1 MRHKNKYVK
10 MKLLLLKK
18 VENIHKKKKNNC
30 ILIVIIT
37 LFFLML
43 FLLIKIFVF
52 RKNNNLHSPNEEII
66 NFNVETIL
74 KNYSYN
80 STIKEEL
87 KPYLKYIEYSKNGKL
102 FRKINLTNINNP
114 RISIVISLYNR
125 EQYIKSAIRSVQN
138 QNFSDIE
145 IIVVDD
151 FSTDNSTKYVKEYQK
166 HDPRIVLLQNKEN
179 MGTLYSK
186 SIGVLYAK
194 GQYVHSLDS
203 DDMFCNPFYL
213 SFSYNKAIEGNYDFV
228 ASNGLYINQMKKTIK
243 FRKPFWV
250 VIWIKL
256 IKREVYQNSIF
267 KLGIDILKMKVVTLD
282 DDIIASFLF
291 LGKRA
296 INLQNVGV
304 AHFTHESQHVY
315 FNAFQNREK
324 AKIFCRHMLKTVK
337 SFYMFKTSG
346 GLKYGQFLFNYLFNN
361 RSRCFSFC
369 KPEEINE
376 LIKMRNS
383 TQNFNPNK

>member
-1 MRHKNKYVK
+1 MRHKKKYVNK
-10 MKLLLLKK
+10 KLLLLKK
-18 VENIHKKKKNNC
+18 EENIHKKKKNNY
-30 ILIVIIT
+30 ILIVIIV
-37 LFFLML
+37 LFVLIL
-43 FLLIKIFVF
+43 FLLIKILAFK
-52 RKNNNLHSPNEEII
+52 KNNNLNSPNEEII
-66 NFNVETIL
+66 NSNVEAIL

-87 KPYLKYIEYSKNGKL
+87 KPYLKYIEYFKNGKL

-145 IIVVDD
+145 IIIVDD

-194 GQYVHSLDS
+194 GQYIHSLDS

-213 SFSYNKAIEGNYDFV
+213 SLSYNKAIEGNYDFV

-296 INLQNVGV
+296 INLPNVGV

>member
-1 MRHKNKYVK
+1 MRHKTKYINK
-10 MKLLLLKK
+10 KLLLLKK
-18 VENIHKKKKNNC
+18 EENIQKKKKNNFII
-30 ILIVIIT
+30 ILIIT
-37 LFFLML
+37 LIFLII
-43 FLLIKIFVF
+43 FTLIKIFVIK
-52 RKNNNLHSPNEEII
+52 KNTNLDLANEQII
-66 NFNVETIL
+66 NSKVKEIL
-74 KNYSYN
+74 KNYTYN
-80 STIKEEL
+80 DTIKEEI

-151 FSTDNSTKYVKEYQK
+151 FSTDNSIKYVKEYQK

-213 SFSYNKAIEGNYDFV
+213 SLSYNKAIEGNYDFV

-282 DDIIASFLF
+282 DDIIASYLF

>member
-1 MRHKNKYVK
+1 MSRGNKK
-10 MKLLLLKK
+10 
-18 VENIHKKKKNNC
+18 ENIHKKKKNNC
-30 ILIVIIT
+30 ILIVITT
-37 LFFLML
+37 LFFLIL

-102 FRKINLTNINNP
+102 LRKINLTNINNP

-145 IIVVDD
+145 IIIVDD

-203 DDMFCNPFYL
+203 DDMFCNQFYL
-213 SFSYNKAIEGNYDFV
+213 SLSYNKAIEGNYDFV

-337 SFYMFKTSG
+337 SFYMFKTSH

>member
-1 MRHKNKYVK
+1 MRHKIKYINK
-10 MKLLLLKK
+10 KLLLLNKE
-18 VENIHKKKKNNC
+18 ENIQKKKKNNFII
-30 ILIVIIT
+30 ILIIT
-37 LFFLML
+37 LIFLII
-43 FLLIKIFVF
+43 FTLIKIFVIK
-52 RKNNNLHSPNEEII
+52 KNTNLDLANEQII
-66 NFNVETIL
+66 NSKVKEIL
-74 KNYSYN
+74 KNYTYN
-80 STIKEEL
+80 DTIKEEI

-145 IIVVDD
+145 IIIVDD

-203 DDMFCNPFYL
+203 DDMFCNQFYL
-213 SFSYNKAIEGNYDFV
+213 SLSYNKAIEGNYDFV

>member
-145 IIVVDD
+145 IIIVDD

-194 GQYVHSLDS
+194 GQYIHSLDS

-213 SFSYNKAIEGNYDFV
+213 S
-228 ASNGLYINQMKKTIK
+228 
-243 FRKPFWV
+243 
-250 VIWIKL
+250 L
-256 IKREVYQNSIF
+256 IKQLKEIMILWLQMVYI
-267 KLGIDILKMKVVTLD
+267 
-282 DDIIASFLF
+282 
-291 LGKRA
+291 
-296 INLQNVGV
+296 
-304 AHFTHESQHVY
+304 
-315 FNAFQNREK
+315 
-324 AKIFCRHMLKTVK
+324 
-337 SFYMFKTSG
+337 
-346 GLKYGQFLFNYLFNN
+346 
-361 RSRCFSFC
+361 
-369 KPEEINE
+369 
-376 LIKMRNS
+376 
-383 TQNFNPNK
+383 